1 MVSLIRRRK
10 REKNSGSLMKSKAKN
25 QISILK
31 KLNKHQL
38 KKVSI
43 QLSLKTLSK
52 SLIQVLM
59 RVNSEQMGNQVS
71 ELLNIKN

>member
-1 MVSLIRRRK
+1 
-10 REKNSGSLMKSKAKN
+10 MKSRIKN

-43 QLSLKTLSK
+43 KFSLKTLSK
-52 SLIQVLM
+52 SLIQVLI
-59 RVNSEQMGNQVS
+59 RVKLEQMGNQIR